1 MIYWVVLL
9 LCYCGWQPLRG
20 PQGPCLLVFTP
31 SCGLLPLCAISGRW
45 DQRLPAQVVVCRCW
59 HWVIKVCS
67 FSLECFS
74 YSLAPVLCLCLPLNL
89 SRITTLREASF
100 LDTEKLRQSVE
111 PSPCGQQPW
120 GLTAGHQF
128 CKNPSQSHPDKPCL
142 DSWSSCNRDVKS
154 CLLVVLRCYV
164 CGHIIGWMVFLPNH
178 VHPEPQIVTLFRNR
192 IFSNVIS

>member
-128 CKNPSQSHPDKPCL
+128 CKNLSQNHPDKPLLILMQPWCEVMPVSCFKMLCL
-142 DSWSSCNRDVKS
+142 WAYNWLDGISPKS
-154 CLLVVLRCYV
+154 CPPRTSDCDL
-164 CGHIIGWMVFLPNH
+164 I
-178 VHPEPQIVTLFRNR
+178 QK
-192 IFSNVIS
+192 